1 MKNCA
6 QQLLRRGGYFY
17 PGTRDRLSHDT
28 FSKEVAKLL
37 RSRFRSFLARHRFI
51 FISRR
56 DSARGR
62 VERSDT
68 AATFGRF
75 RTRERNAVGRNY
87 PPPPPRASLIGWL
100 VIIKRDD
107 NKSKGELNSRSD
119 VELSF
124 VRSAYRRGRKFR
136 VNCCTLYAKRGP
148 RARYRERSL
157 ERVMARSPPPS
168 CETSNRLSPFQR
180 ATYLVPAD

>member
-1 MKNCA
+1 MAFPRYFLERGSEIITKPFP
-6 QQLLRRGGYFY
+6 LLSRSTPILFLLVVVIPLEASSSQAVPLRHSDGLGREKE
-17 PGTRDRLSHDT
+17 TR
-28 FSKEVAKLL
+28 
-37 RSRFRSFLARHRFI
+37 
-51 FISRR
+51 
-56 DSARGR
+56 
-62 VERSDT
+62 
-68 AATFGRF
+68 
-75 RTRERNAVGRNY
+75 VGRNY

-124 VRSAYRRGRKFR
+124 ALHIAAGGSFELIVA
-136 VNCCTLYAKRGP
+136 LYMLNAGP

>member
-1 MKNCA
+1 MRPTTSPSGRIFLPGDTRPAFPRYFLERGSEIITKPFP
-6 QQLLRRGGYFY
+6 LLSRSTPILFLLVVVIPLEASSSEAIPLRHSDGLGREKE
-17 PGTRDRLSHDT
+17 TR
-28 FSKEVAKLL
+28 
-37 RSRFRSFLARHRFI
+37 
-51 FISRR
+51 
-56 DSARGR
+56 
-62 VERSDT
+62 
-68 AATFGRF
+68 
-75 RTRERNAVGRNY
+75 VGRNY